1 VRTPAAIIVLK
12 VIPAAL
18 MSTGL
23 LVSCG
28 GSVEEP
34 VSASA
39 VESAVSI
46 ERDGRDKTPVTLTLE
61 KIGGY
66 DGKVGGAAEITAY
79 DKATKRLFVVNGAHG
94 TVDVLDLSDPTAPV
108 LVDTLSPSDL
118 GAGVNSVDVHDG
130 LVALAI
136 EARPKT
142 SPGFVALYRS
152 GRVKR
157 RRRVAR

>member
-1 VRTPAAIIVLK
+1 
-12 VIPAAL
+12 
-18 MSTGL
+18 
-23 LVSCG
+23 
-28 GSVEEP
+28 
-34 VSASA
+34 
-39 VESAVSI
+39 
-46 ERDGRDKTPVTLTLE
+46 
-61 KIGGY
+61 
-66 DGKVGGAAEITAY
+66 
-79 DKATKRLFVVNGAHG
+79 
-94 TVDVLDLSDPTAPV
+94 
-108 LVDTLSPSDL
+108 L